1 MRPNR
6 NEDIMNNEFSPLA
19 DDNLS
24 INAKLTF
31 ICLVLNDGV
40 PLPDIEEFNNGL
52 EELIQH
58 GYIDDN

>member
-1 MRPNR
+1 
-6 NEDIMNNEFSPLA
+6 MNNEFSPLA

-40 PLPDIEEFNNGL
+40 PLPDIEEFNDGL
-52 EELIQH
+52 DELIQH
-58 GYIDDN
+58 GYIDEN